1 MRQAFHPFRRALLGC
16 ALLAGFGAGAAAYAQ
31 DAPPGWPTR
40 PIRIVLPVVPGG
52 GMDIV
57 CRAIA
62 QQMTERWGQ
71 SVIIDN
77 RAGGGTVVATEISA
91 RAAPD
96 GYTFFSA
103 SDTLRVLGVTRRVN
117 FDVRKAFEPVALM
130 AGQPYILIVH
140 PSLPAKDIKEL
151 IAYSHKQP
159 LSYGS
164 SGIGTIAHIGLEWFA
179 GHTGAKFV
187 HVPYK
192 GGGQALT
199 ALMGAE
205 IHMYPGLLLSAGGAI
220 RAGKA
225 KPLAA
230 LSLKRLP
237 AMPDLPTVAEQGFPN
252 FKITNSYSLMA
263 PAGTPRP
270 IINAV
275 NRLVGD
281 FMNSPAMSQRLAADG
296 SQPGERMTPDEFR
309 AFWLKEYEQVERQ
322 VKELKVK
329 LY

>member
-1 MRQAFHPFRRALLGC
+1 MKRSFVRSLLGTALLVC
-16 ALLAGFGAGAAAYAQ
+16 STMSALVCAQ

-40 PIRIVLPVVPGG
+40 PIRLVLPVVPGG
-52 GMDIV
+52 GMDILS
-57 CRAIA
+57 RAIG
-62 QQMTERWGQ
+62 QHMTERWGQ

-91 RAAPD
+91 RSAPD
-96 GYTFFSA
+96 GYTWFVA
-103 SDTLRVLGVTRRVN
+103 SDTLRVLGVTKRVS
-117 FDVRKAFEPVALM
+117 FDVRKAFEPVVPM

-140 PSLPAKDIKEL
+140 PSLPVKDIKEL
-151 IAYSHKQP
+151 IAHSHKQP
-159 LSYGS
+159 LSFGS
-164 SGIGTIAHIGLEWFA
+164 SGVGTVAHIGLEWFA
-179 GHTGAKFV
+179 GHTGAKFI

-220 RAGKA
+220 KAGKA

-237 AMPDLPTVAEQGFPN
+237 AMPDLPTVAEQGYAN
-252 FKITNSYSLMA
+252 FKITNSYNIMA
-263 PAGTPRP
+263 PVGTSKPL
-270 IINAV
+270 INAV
-275 NRLVGD
+275 NRLVGE
-281 FMNSPAMSQRLAADG
+281 FMHSAAMSQKLAAEG
-296 SQPGERMTPDEFR
+296 SQAGERMTPEEFKT
-309 AFWLKEYEQVERQ
+309 AWLKEYDQVERQ

>member
-1 MRQAFHPFRRALLGC
+1 M
-16 ALLAGFGAGAAAYAQ
+16 AQ

-52 GMDIV
+52 GMDII

-62 QQMTERWGQ
+62 QHMTERWGQ

-77 RAGGGTVVATEISA
+77 RPGGGTVVATEISA

-96 GYTFFSA
+96 GYTLFSA
-103 SDTLRVLGVTRRVN
+103 SDTLRVLGVTQRVK
-117 FDVRKAFEPVALM
+117 FDVRTAFEPIAPM
-130 AGQPYILIVH
+130 AGQAYILITH
-140 PSLPAKDIKEL
+140 PGVPAKNIKEL
-151 IAYSHKQP
+151 IAYSQKQA

-164 SGIGTIAHIGLEWFA
+164 SGVGTVAHIGLEWFA
-179 GHTGAKFV
+179 GHTGAKFI

-199 ALMGAE
+199 ALMGGE
-205 IHMYPGLLLSAGGAI
+205 IHMYPGLLLSAGNAI

-225 KPLAA
+225 RPLAA
-230 LSLKRLP
+230 LGLARLP
-237 AMPDLPTVAEQGFPN
+237 AMPDLPTVAEQGYPN

-263 PAGTPRP
+263 PGGTPKP
-270 IINAV
+270 IVNAL

-281 FMNSPAMSQRLAADG
+281 FMNSPAMTQKLAAEG
-296 SQPGERMTPDEFR
+296 SQPGERMTPEQFK
-309 AFWLKEYEQVERQ
+309 AHWLKEYEQVERQ
-322 VKELKVK
+322 VKELKVR

>member
-1 MRQAFHPFRRALLGC
+1 MRKAFIRTVFRSALLTTLGLS
-16 ALLAGFGAGAAAYAQ
+16 APTHAQ
-31 DAPPGWPTR
+31 DAPPGWPAR

-52 GMDIV
+52 GMDII

-91 RAAPD
+91 RSAPD

-103 SDTLRVLGVTRRVN
+103 SDTLRVLGVTKRVS
-117 FDVRKAFEPVALM
+117 FDVRKAFEPIALM

-140 PSLPAKDIKEL
+140 PNLPAKDIKEL

-164 SGIGTIAHIGLEWFA
+164 SGVGTMAHIGLEWFA

-230 LSLKRLP
+230 LSVKRLP
-237 AMPDLPTVAEQGFPN
+237 AMPDLPTVAEQGYPG

-263 PAGTPRP
+263 PAGTPKA
-270 IINAV
+270 IVSAV
-275 NRLVGD
+275 NRLVGE
-281 FMNSPAMSQRLAADG
+281 FMHSPAMSQKLAAEG
-296 SQPGERMTPDEFR
+296 SQPGERMTPEEFKT
-309 AFWLKEYEQVERQ
+309 FWLKEYEQVERQ